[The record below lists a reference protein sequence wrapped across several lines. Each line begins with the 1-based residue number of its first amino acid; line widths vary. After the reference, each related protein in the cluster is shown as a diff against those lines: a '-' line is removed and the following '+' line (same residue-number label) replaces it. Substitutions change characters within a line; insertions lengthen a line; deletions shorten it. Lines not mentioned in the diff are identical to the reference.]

1 MDGDAPLVVWRVLG
15 VAGGLLAL
23 DVLYGEVE
31 ALDERRVRQ
40 AGHDAGNDLAERV
53 KALLCYDK

>member
-1 MDGDAPLVVWRVLG
+1 MDGDASLVVWRVLG

-31 ALDERRVRQ
+31 ALDQRRVRQ
-40 AGHDAGNDLAERV
+40 AGHDAGNDLA
-53 KALLCYDK
+53 